1 MKCRGFVLKRVAPDG
16 NCLFRAVSE
25 AVYGDDGMHDA
36 LRELCVQ
43 YMRKERSHFSRYVT
57 EDFEAYLA
65 RKAQPSVH
73 GNNVEMHALCELFCR
88 PILVYN
94 YAPTPIN
101 SFQPVGGEGGGDGG
115 GEKSGDSGGRA
126 DGDGAAP
133 IHLSYHNRSHFN
145 ALIDT
150 RRPAV
155 GVGLSLPGYDSAQL
169 VRRGESDALA
179 AAAASERETI
189 DAQFF
194 AAAAGDSEDVEIDE
208 QIERA
213 VLQVPCADARVW
225 AARGAS
231 QWAAWLRRALGRTAH
246 AGHQSP
252 VTITGLSPVTITGL
266 SPVTIT
272 GPSPAPRAAL
282 LVARLAA
289 FAGVAPSARA
299 ARGCGGRC
307 GWAARSGRR
316 RSRRPAAARGAAHQR
331 GLCRGGGDRRARAVW
346 RRPRVARVLLERGLR
361 EDGFTS

>member
-213 VLQVPCADARVW
+213 VLQESLQAHEQRAAAEDAADGRH
-225 AARGAS
+225 AAGDA
-231 QWAAWLRRALGRTAH
+231 AH
-246 AGHQSP
+246 AGLP
-252 VTITGLSPVTITGL
+252 P
-266 SPVTIT
+266 
-272 GPSPAPRAAL
+272 
-282 LVARLAA
+282 LAA
-289 FAGVAPSARA
+289 QLISAGFAEAEVIA
-299 ARGCGGRC
+299 
-307 GWAARSGRR
+307 
-316 RSRRPAAARGAAHQR
+316 
-331 GLCRGGGDRRARAVW
+331 GLALFGGG
-346 RRPRVARVLLERGLR
+346 
-361 EDGFTS
+361 